1 MWWFYVI
8 VLCILLASIVYL
20 GYLYWGRSQAPIQ
33 TASTNKIERVQPP
46 TKVIQEELRKV
57 EERREDLTADQ
68 LYTLAETYQYGKY
81 GKPTDLGRAVRLFE
95 ESREKGKRNRDIGHI
110 GKCHMALGRLYKD
123 SGVPEARKAIREFLK
138 AIGCGY
144 ECGAL
149 EIGKI
154 YMYGLHPYYL
164 PDKLMA
170 GKIFNVLSH
179 GPRFSD
185 HLRAVCAERAK
196 EINRLGYTDLDNIPE
211 AGREYYTLP
220 YTVIEDMSAAFDS
233 CETPLIPCQDE
244 KVAPILQQQRPLRQ
258 RHQNRTIDQQEDIQL
273 QNALWG
279 DLVTR
284 HILDIIP
291 QQNVKSDS
299 QNVHSSTVQNAV
311 KNKLDF
317 IEKSGHLSHNFEDNK
332 RRFLDDISNITE
344 ISPEDRENIGRVL
357 ESLKDTQHSRYDKS
371 EADIFNTVWSRI
383 NNPVNKDRRKDMVAV
398 LAQNVASGVEHDVVV
413 CSTGKIVRIVGALD
427 GMDAEPLPELKP
439 EWAINEEIAQSAV
452 KVREDVL
459 AAASPA
465 EKVAYEALD
474 PNDRQTE
481 IVTALTTKMRE
492 QLTKKCEGEY
502 CNTNIMSKESLDL
515 KLGDYLESF

>member
-20 GYLYWGRSQAPIQ
+20 GYLYLGRKVSKSITPTAPF
-33 TASTNKIERVQPP
+33 ERVQPP

-170 GKIFNVLSH
+170 GKIFNMISH
-179 GPRFSD
+179 SHKFSD
-185 HLRAVCAERAK
+185 HLRAVCSERAK

-244 KVAPILQQQRPLRQ
+244 KVAPILQQQRPLR
-258 RHQNRTIDQQEDIQL
+258 RPRAPDIGEDIQL

-279 DLVTR
+279 DLTVR
-284 HILDIIP
+284 QVNINILDIIP

-332 RRFLDDISNITE
+332 RQFLEDISNITE
-344 ISPEDRENIGRVL
+344 ISPEERENIGRVL

-459 AAASPA
+459 AAASPT
-465 EKVAYEALD
+465 EKVAYEALEPD
-474 PNDRQTE
+474 DRQTE
-481 IVTALTTKMRE
+481 IVTTLTAKMRE